1 VSFRTF
7 IERLLQLVPVLLGA
21 ALVVFLMTTLTPG
34 DPVEIMVGTDSQI
47 SPEQVARLRSD
58 LGLDLP
64 LHERFLSFVGN
75 AMTGDFGLSFFHRR
89 PVSDVLMERMPATI
103 ELAVVSIAV
112 ALLISVPCGVL
123 AAVRRGSIFDR
134 LATTVSVAG
143 VAMPHFWLG
152 ILLIMLFA
160 VELGWLPVAG
170 RLASG
175 YDVVRVTGFLLI
187 DSLLWGPPGSFRSV
201 VMHLVLPAFT
211 LGTGL
216 SALLMRVTRTSMI
229 ETLQQDYVAFAIAKG
244 LSPSRVLM
252 RHAFRNALIPVVT
265 VIAIDFGSLL
275 SGSIITESVYA
286 WPGIGRVLIEGIA
299 ARNYPLVQAAVLMFA
314 VIYITVN
321 FLADL
326 LYGVL
331 NPRIR
336 L

>member
-1 VSFRTF
+1 VSLRTF
-7 IERLLQLVPVLLGA
+7 IERLLQLVPVLFGA

-47 SPEQVARLRSD
+47 TPDQVARLRSD

-64 LHERFLSFVGN
+64 PHERFLSFVGN
-75 AMTGDFGLSFFHRR
+75 ALTGDFGLSFFHRR
-89 PVSDVLMERMPATI
+89 PVSEVLLERMPATI
-103 ELAVVSIAV
+103 ELALVSIVV
-112 ALLISVPCGVL
+112 ALLISIPCGVL

-143 VAMPHFWLG
+143 VAMPNFWLG

-175 YDVVRVTGFLLI
+175 YDVARVTGFLLI
-187 DSLLWGPPGSFRSV
+187 DSLFWGPPGSFRSV
-201 VMHLVLPAFT
+201 VVHLILPAVT

-229 ETLQQDYVAFAIAKG
+229 ETLQQDYVAFAEAKG
-244 LSPSRVLM
+244 LSPARVLI

-286 WPGIGRVLIEGIA
+286 WPGVGRVLVEGIT
-299 ARNYPLVQAAVLMFA
+299 ARNYPLVQAGVLLFA
-314 VIYITVN
+314 VFYIVVN

>member
-1 VSFRTF
+1 MSFRTF

-47 SPEQVARLRSD
+47 TPEQVARLRSD

-64 LHERFLSFVGN
+64 LHERFLSFLGN
-75 AMTGDFGLSFFHRR
+75 ALSGDFGLSFFHRR
-89 PVSDVLMERMPATI
+89 PVSDVLLERMPATV
-103 ELAVVSIAV
+103 ELALVSILI

-143 VAMPHFWLG
+143 VAMPHFWFG
-152 ILLIMLFA
+152 ILLIMLFS

-175 YDVVRVTGFLLI
+175 YDVTRVTGFLLI
-187 DSLLWGPPGSFRSV
+187 DSLFWGPPGSFRSV
-201 VMHLVLPAFT
+201 ALHLVLPALT

-229 ETLQQDYVAFAIAKG
+229 ETLEQDYVAFARAKG
-244 LSPSRVLM
+244 LSSSRVLL
-252 RHAFRNALIPVVT
+252 RHALRNALIPVVT

-286 WPGIGRVLIEGIA
+286 WPGIGRVLVEGIT

-314 VIYITVN
+314 VLYIAVN
-321 FLADL
+321 FMADL
-326 LYGVL
+326 LYGFL